1 MPFIIPVELVNYD
14 GRRCAVAMSFEH
26 SAEREFALTVNR
38 RAIDDCTDFKQLKEV
53 SKNLLQG
60 WCSMQTAV
68 QSLML
73 ENIQL
78 RQAIAQRDN
87 DLAAAEEMLNEAA
100 ETVQQYAQQSSRARW
115 SLWPWQK

>member
-1 MPFIIPVELVNYD
+1 MKFCLPVELTFNNHHI
-14 GRRCAVAMSFEH
+14 RAVMGPFEH

-38 RAIDDCTDFKQLKEV
+38 KAIDDCTDFKQLKEV

>member
-1 MPFIIPVELVNYD
+1 MKFCLPVELTFNN
-14 GRRCAVAMSFEH
+14 RHIHAVMGPFEN
-26 SAEREFALTVNR
+26 SAEREFSLTVNK
-38 RAIDDCTDFKQLKEV
+38 RAIDDCTDLKQLKEV

-78 RQAIAQRDN
+78 RQAMAQRDN
-87 DLAAAEEMLNEAA
+87 DLVAAEEMLNEAA
-100 ETVQQYAQQSSRARW
+100 EFVQQYAQQSTRARRR
-115 SLWPWQK
+115 LWPW

>member
-1 MPFIIPVELVNYD
+1 MKFCLPVELTFNNHPFHAIM
-14 GRRCAVAMSFEH
+14 GPFEN
-26 SAEREFALTVNR
+26 STEREFALTVNK
-38 RAIDDCTDFKQLKEV
+38 RAIDDCTNLKQLKEV

-78 RQAIAQRDN
+78 RQAMAQKDN

-100 ETVQQYAQQSSRARW
+100 DWQQYAQQSSKARW
-115 SLWPWQK
+115 SLWPW